1 MPKKAVSAQE
11 RMDREFL
18 AALRGG
24 QARVGDRDIDTAKL
38 LPYSYATFCRRKR
51 YPGTFGIDDLRTFVR
66 RFPPLPC
73 VRASS
78 AKGYARDIRAIEEAI
93 RKIDAA
99 PWEY

>member
-1 MPKKAVSAQE
+1 MKKTVALTDDQVTAVQ
-11 RMDREFL
+11 
-18 AALRGG
+18 AAL
-24 QARVGDRDIDTAKL
+24 
-38 LPYSYATFCRRKR
+38 SYTLGA
-51 YPGTFGIDDLRTFVR
+51 VR

-73 VRASS
+73 VKASS